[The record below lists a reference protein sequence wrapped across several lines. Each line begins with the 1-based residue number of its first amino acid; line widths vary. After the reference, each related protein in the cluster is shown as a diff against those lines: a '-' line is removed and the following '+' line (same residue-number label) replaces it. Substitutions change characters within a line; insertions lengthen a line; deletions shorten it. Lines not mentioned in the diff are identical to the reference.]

1 MISRTARAAAY
12 LATGAVTGALTAVL
26 VLCLVTIGV
35 VATPVVVGVPI
46 LLAAVLCGLPVG
58 WVERRRARLIGAD
71 APADPHREPSG
82 SGLRPWLA
90 CRLRERA
97 TWRELAYALL
107 LGSLLWWLDLGV
119 LGYGLAVPAS
129 LLTAPAFQAGF
140 GDGEVKLLKLV
151 LVSSPGQ
158 AWAAAALGVLA
169 VPLAGLLVVRYATA
183 RSWLT
188 RVLLSPTRERT
199 GEDVV
204 ELTRSR
210 ARLVD
215 AFDAERRRIERDLH
229 DGAQQR
235 LVALGM
241 TLGLARLAE
250 PDEMRTLV
258 ERAHGDARL
267 ALEEL
272 QEFLHGI
279 HPRILTDRGLP
290 AAVAELAD
298 RSLVPVEVDLQLSGR
313 LPPSVE
319 VAAYFVVCE
328 ALTNVA
334 RHSGCDEASVT
345 GGQEG
350 DRLVIEVRDDG
361 VGGAVAGRGSG
372 LTGLADRVAA
382 AAGTLTLV
390 SPPGGPTLLRV
401 ELPCV
406 RTDPFA

>member
-1 MISRTARAAAY
+1 MISRVARATAT
-12 LATGAVTGALTAVL
+12 LASGVVTGAVTAALL
-26 VLCLVTIGV
+26 LCLLLVGV
-35 VATPVVVGVPI
+35 VTVPVLIGVPI
-46 LLAAVLCGLPVG
+46 LLAALLSGLPAG
-58 WVERRRARLIGAD
+58 WVERRRLGIEK
-71 APADPHREPSG
+71 DPHREPAR
-82 SGLRPWLA
+82 SGLGPWLS

-97 TWRELAYALL
+97 TWRELAYVLL
-107 LGSLLWWLDLGV
+107 QSGLLWWLDLAV

-129 LLTAPAFQAGF
+129 LLAAPVLQGTF
-140 GDGEVKLLKLV
+140 DEVKLLKLV

-158 AWAAAALGVLA
+158 AWAAAALGVVA
-169 VPLAGLLVVRYATA
+169 VPVAGCVLTLHASGRARLA
-183 RSWLT
+183 
-188 RVLLSPTRERT
+188 RVFLAPRRGAP
-199 GEDVV
+199 GENVV

-241 TLGLARLAE
+241 TLGLARLAG
-250 PDEMRTLV
+250 PDEMRSLV

-272 QEFLHGI
+272 QEFLRGI

-298 RSLVPVEVDLQLSGR
+298 RSSIPVDTDLRLPGR

-328 ALTNVA
+328 ALTNIVK
-334 RHSGCDEASVT
+334 HSGCDRASVT
-345 GGQEG
+345 GRLSGN
-350 DRLVIEVRDDG
+350 RLVVEIRDDG
-361 VGGAVAGRGSG
+361 VGGAAPSRGSG
-372 LTGLADRVAA
+372 LAGLADRVATA
-382 AAGTLTLV
+382 SGTLELI

-401 ELPCV
+401 ELSCV